1 MSPQFSSLVEKLKEI
16 FQIDKPELDFG
27 IYRILR
33 ARRTQIED
41 FLNNRLAAK
50 VQTTLAGNAAAEEI
64 ALKNALEEAI
74 ENARQLG
81 IDDPTV
87 LPKVRELK
95 EKLAACSGSLQ
106 AENEVYSHLLTFFSR
121 YYDKGDFISQRRYK
135 GDTYAI
141 PYSGEEVKLHWANA
155 DQYYVK
161 SSESFSNYDF
171 TLPDGGKVHF
181 RLVSAELA
189 KDNIKDNEAVR
200 CFVLWDPAEAEGEE
214 PGTYPPSCI
223 EEKDYELYIY
233 FQYRRFKKGK
243 NLQAKVS
250 DNTVAQLKNL
260 LDGRW
265 DILQRYNIWAP
276 APTEKYKERTIFRK
290 YLDAYTAKNTSDYF
304 IHKDLQGFLSRELDF
319 YIKNEMMHLDDI
331 QHASSFAQIEKN
343 LRTIQAVRAIAGEL
357 IDFMAQIE
365 NFQKKLWLKKKFV
378 VQCDYCLTMD
388 LVPQELHA
396 EVLVNERQLEEWRKM
411 NTTDASRITDARMVD
426 TRFFDESFK
435 SRLLEAIEN
444 IDERC
449 DGVLI
454 HSDNWQALRFL
465 KNSKSNSIKC
475 VYIDPPYNTNASEII
490 YKNGYKHSSWI
501 SLMHDRLLESKS
513 LMSDDAIIEV
523 AIDDYELRYI
533 NLVLDDI
540 FEASNFISNIAI
552 LTNPKGRDQ
561 DYVAQAHDYTLMYA
575 KNKKHVKTYCF
586 TLTES
591 EKNKKY
597 KKKLNGLNVRELP
610 LKRTGSEKY
619 REDRPYMYFPFFFN
633 PQNSDFCIIN
643 KDDYLR
649 IYDSKEARFNDEYL
663 SFVIKRYEQL
673 GYVTILPISQRGE
686 LLRWRWGYESCVEGI
701 KKGLLTCKSSSNGKY
716 SVYQYDSEDELV
728 KPKSFWFGEEFDAS
742 SKGTNMLSHI
752 LPSNQFDFPKSLY
765 TVENNLII
773 GSQSVDT
780 VLDYFGGSGTTAHA
794 VINLNRKDGGNR
806 KYILVE
812 MGDHFNAVLMP
823 RIKKVVYSPDWKD
836 GKPVT
841 ADKGIS
847 HCFKYMSLESYEDTL
862 NNIELQEAKGGDM
875 YDSMMQEQYLL
886 KYMLDI
892 ESRGSIINTDSF
904 LKPFDYC
911 LKIAVDSSG
920 ASESRKVDL
929 VETFNYLL
937 GLRVESQERHIDK
950 GYILVEGKMKNG
962 AAVLIVWR
970 DCDKIG
976 SAELNALLEKKGI
989 RPGDREFATI
999 YVNGDHSIANKKLG
1013 GEDDTPELKVRSIE
1027 EEFLTR
1033 MFEGE

>member
-27 IYRILR
+27 IYRILH

-41 FLNNRLAAK
+41 FLNHRLAAK
-50 VQTTLAGNAAAEEI
+50 VQTILAGNAAAEEI

-95 EKLAACSGSLQ
+95 DKLADYSGSLQ

-161 SSESFSNYDF
+161 SGESFSNYDF
-171 TLPDGGKVHF
+171 TLPDGAKVHF
-181 RLVSAELA
+181 RLVSAELT
-189 KDNIKDNEAVR
+189 KDNIKDNDAVR
-200 CFVLWDPAEAEGEE
+200 YFVLWNPAEAEGEE
-214 PGTYPPSCI
+214 PGSYPAAPI
-223 EEKDYELYIY
+223 EEKEGELYVY
-233 FQYRRFKKGK
+233 FQYRRFKKGTK
-243 NLQAKVS
+243 QKEKS
-250 DNTVAQLKNL
+250 DAATTAFFAALSADVKLFERFAQL
-260 LDGRW
+260 DS
-265 DILQRYNIWAP
+265 P
-276 APTEKYKERTIFRK
+276 APTEKNKHRKLFRK

-304 IHKDLQGFLSRELDF
+304 IHKDLQGFLARELDF

-331 QHASSFAQIEKN
+331 QHASAFSQIEKN
-343 LRTIQAVRAIAGEL
+343 LRMIQAVRAIATEL
-357 IDFMAQIE
+357 IVFMAQIE

-396 EVLVNERQLEEWRKM
+396 EVLANPRQLEEWRKL
-411 NTTDASRITDARMVD
+411 NTTEASLITDARMVD
-426 TRFFDESFK
+426 TRFFDEAFNAK
-435 SRLLEAIEN
+435 LLSSIEN
-444 IDERC
+444 LDERC
-449 DGVLI
+449 DGLLI
-454 HSDNWQALRFL
+454 HSENFGALRL
-465 KNSKSNSIKC
+465 IRPRYERE
-475 VYIDPPYNTNASEII
+475 VDAIYIDPPYNTGNDGFL
-490 YKNGYKHSSWI
+490 YKDAYKHSSWMSMI
-501 SLMHDRLLESKS
+501 VDRLALGSSFSTERGALVASIDEIELVDLHKALDITWGADNFIADFIWAAGRKNDSRLVSVSHEYMVCYARSKA
-513 LMSDDAIIEV
+513 LLDACKIEW
-523 AIDDYELRYI
+523 RQKKKG
-533 NLVLDDI
+533 LDDI
-540 FEASNFISNIAI
+540 
-552 LTNPKGRDQ
+552 
-561 DYVAQAHDYTLMYA
+561 YAQYA
-575 KNKKHVKTYCF
+575 KLKKQYGEDYAKITQ
-586 TLTES
+586 E
-591 EKNKKY
+591 
-597 KKKLNGLNVRELP
+597 
-610 LKRTGSEKY
+610 LKRWYKSLPDSDPAKAHKHYSCVDARGI
-619 REDRPYMYFPFFFN
+619 YFPADISWPGGGGPTYEVLHPVTNKSVKMPARGWVYASPERMAEMIAADMIHFGEDEQKVPCVKSYLKDN
-633 PQNSDFCIIN
+633 EYAAPYSVLYKDGRAATKRLRHILGMSDFGYP
-643 KDDYLR
+643 KDETV
-649 IYDSKEARFNDEYL
+649 IAETISSWTENDDL
-663 SFVIKRYEQL
+663 F
-673 GYVTILPISQRGE
+673 
-686 LLRWRWGYESCVEGI
+686 
-701 KKGLLTCKSSSNGKY
+701 
-716 SVYQYDSEDELV
+716 
-728 KPKSFWFGEEFDAS
+728 
-742 SKGTNMLSHI
+742 M
-752 LPSNQFDFPKSLY
+752 
-765 TVENNLII
+765 
-773 GSQSVDT
+773 
-780 VLDYFGGSGTTAHA
+780 DYFAGSGTTAHA
-794 VINLNRKDGGNR
+794 VINLNREDGGNR

-823 RIKKVVYSPDWKD
+823 RIKKVAFSPDWKD

-875 YDSMMQEQYLL
+875 YDTMMQDQYLL

-904 LKPFDYC
+904 RKPFDYR

-937 GLRVESQERHIDK
+937 GIRVESQERHIDK

-976 SAELNALLEKKGI
+976 SAELNNLLEKKGI
-989 RPGDREFATI
+989 RPGDSEFATI

-1013 GEDDTPELKVRSIE
+1013 SEDDAPELKVRSIE

>member
-1 MSPQFSSLVEKLKEI
+1 MSPQFISLVEKLKEI

-41 FLNNRLAAK
+41 FLNKRLAAK
-50 VQTTLAGNAAAEEI
+50 VQATLSSNAAAEI
-64 ALKNALEEAI
+64 MALKANLAKSI
-74 ENARQLG
+74 EQAKNLG
-81 IDDPTV
+81 APDPEN
-87 LPKVRELK
+87 LPKILEIK
-95 EKLAACSGSLQ
+95 EKIAACAASLQ

-161 SSESFSNYDF
+161 SGESFSNYDF

-181 RLVSAELA
+181 RLVSAELT
-189 KDNIKDNEAVR
+189 KDNIKDNDAVR
-200 CFVLWDPAEAEGEE
+200 CFVLWDPSEAADEE
-214 PGTYPPSCI
+214 PETYPAAPI
-223 EEKDYELYIY
+223 EEKNGELYVY
-233 FQYRRFKKGK
+233 FQYRRFKKAK
-243 NLQAKVS
+243 KLQEKIS
-250 DNTVAQLKNL
+250 DSTVEHLKTL
-260 LDGRW
+260 LAGRW
-265 DILQRYNIWAP
+265 DILQRYNIWALE
-276 APTEKYKERTIFRK
+276 PTGNDKERTIFRK

-331 QHASSFAQIEKN
+331 QQASAFSQIEKN
-343 LRTIQAVRAIAGEL
+343 LRMIQAVRAIATEL
-357 IDFMAQIE
+357 IVFLAQIE

-396 EVLVNERQLEEWRKM
+396 EVLANPRQLEEWRKL
-411 NTTDASRITDARMVD
+411 NTTEASLITDARMVD
-426 TRFFDESFK
+426 TRFFDEAFK
-435 SRLLEAIEN
+435 AKLLSSIEN
-444 IDERC
+444 LDERC
-449 DGVLI
+449 DGLLI
-454 HSDNWQALRFL
+454 HSENFGALRL
-465 KNSKSNSIKC
+465 IKTRYERD
-475 VYIDPPYNTNASEII
+475 VDAIYIDPPYNTGNDGFL
-490 YKNGYKHSSWI
+490 YKDAYKHSSWMSMI
-501 SLMHDRLLESKS
+501 VDRLALGSSFSTERGALVASIDEIELVDLHKALDITWGADNFIADFIWAAGRKNDSRLVSVSHEYMVCYARSKA
-513 LMSDDAIIEV
+513 LLDACKIEW
-523 AIDDYELRYI
+523 RQKKKG
-533 NLVLDDI
+533 LDDI
-540 FEASNFISNIAI
+540 
-552 LTNPKGRDQ
+552 
-561 DYVAQAHDYTLMYA
+561 YAQYA
-575 KNKKHVKTYCF
+575 KLKKRYGEDYAKITQE
-586 TLTES
+586 L
-591 EKNKKY
+591 KLWY
-597 KKKLNGLNVRELP
+597 KSLP
-610 LKRTGSEKY
+610 DSDPAKAHKHYSCVDARGI
-619 REDRPYMYFPFFFN
+619 YFPADISWPGGGGPTYEVLHPVTKKPVKMPARGWVYASPERMAEMIAVDMIHFGEDEQKVPCVKSYLKDN
-633 PQNSDFCIIN
+633 EYAAPYSVLYKDGRAATKRLRHILGMSDFGYP
-643 KDDYLR
+643 KDETV
-649 IYDSKEARFNDEYL
+649 IAETISSWTENDDL
-663 SFVIKRYEQL
+663 F
-673 GYVTILPISQRGE
+673 
-686 LLRWRWGYESCVEGI
+686 
-701 KKGLLTCKSSSNGKY
+701 
-716 SVYQYDSEDELV
+716 
-728 KPKSFWFGEEFDAS
+728 
-742 SKGTNMLSHI
+742 M
-752 LPSNQFDFPKSLY
+752 
-765 TVENNLII
+765 
-773 GSQSVDT
+773 
-780 VLDYFGGSGTTAHA
+780 DYFAGSGTTAHA
-794 VINLNRKDGGNR
+794 VINLNREDGGKR
-806 KYILVE
+806 KYILLE

-875 YDSMMQEQYLL
+875 YDTMMQEQYLL

-970 DCDKIG
+970 DCDMIG
-976 SAELNALLEKKGI
+976 STELNNLLEKKGI
-989 RPGDREFATI
+989 RPGDREFAII

-1013 GEDDTPELKVRSIE
+1013 SEDDTPELKVRSIE

>member
-1 MSPQFSSLVEKLKEI
+1 MSPQFTSLVEKLKEI

-50 VQTTLAGNAAAEEI
+50 VQATLAGNAAAEEI

-81 IDDPTV
+81 IADPTV

-121 YYDKGDFISQRRYK
+121 YYDKGDFISLRRYK

-161 SSESFSNYDF
+161 SGESFSNYDF

-181 RLVSAELA
+181 RLVSAELT
-189 KDNIKDNEAVR
+189 KDNIKDNDAVR
-200 CFVLWDPAEAEGEE
+200 CFVLWDPSEAADAEPEI
-214 PGTYPPSCI
+214 YPAAPI
-223 EEKDYELYIY
+223 EEKDGELYVY
-233 FQYRRFKKGK
+233 FQYRRFKKGTK
-243 NLQAKVS
+243 QKEKS
-250 DNTVAQLKNL
+250 DAATATFFAALSGDVKLFERYAQL
-260 LDGRW
+260 DS
-265 DILQRYNIWAP
+265 P
-276 APTEKYKERTIFRK
+276 APTDKDKHRKLFRK

-331 QHASSFAQIEKN
+331 QHASAFSQIEKS
-343 LRTIQAVRAIAGEL
+343 LRMIQAVRAIATEL
-357 IDFMAQIE
+357 IVFMSQIE

-396 EVLVNERQLEEWRKM
+396 EVLANERQLKEWRKL
-411 NTTDASRITDARMVD
+411 NTTEASLITDARMVD

-435 SRLLEAIEN
+435 ASLLASIEN
-444 IDERC
+444 LDERC
-449 DGVLI
+449 DGLLI
-454 HSDNWQALRFL
+454 HSENFGALRL
-465 KNSKSNSIKC
+465 IKSRYERKVDAI
-475 VYIDPPYNTNASEII
+475 YIDPPYNTGNDGFL
-490 YKNGYKHSSWI
+490 YKDAYKHSSWMSMI
-501 SLMHDRLLESKS
+501 VDRLALGSSFSTERGALVASIDEIELVDLHKALDITWGADNFIADFIWAAGRKNDSRLVSVSHEYMVCYACSKS
-513 LMSDDAIIEV
+513 LLDACKIEW
-523 AIDDYELRYI
+523 RQKKKG
-533 NLVLDDI
+533 LDDI
-540 FEASNFISNIAI
+540 YS
-552 LTNPKGRDQ
+552 Q
-561 DYVAQAHDYTLMYA
+561 YTKLKKQYGDDYA
-575 KNKKHVKTYCF
+575 KITQELKLWYKSLPDSDPAKAHKHYSCVDAR
-586 TLTES
+586 
-591 EKNKKY
+591 
-597 KKKLNGLNVRELP
+597 GI
-610 LKRTGSEKY
+610 
-619 REDRPYMYFPFFFN
+619 YFPADISWPGGGGPTYEVLHPVTNKPVKMPARGWVYASPERMAEMIAADMIHFGEDEQKVPCVKSYLKDN
-633 PQNSDFCIIN
+633 EYAAPYSVLYKDGRAATKRLRHILGMSDFGYP
-643 KDDYLR
+643 KD
-649 IYDSKEARFNDEYL
+649 ET
-663 SFVIKRYEQL
+663 VIAE
-673 GYVTILPISQRGE
+673 TI
-686 LLRWRWGYESCVEGI
+686 
-701 KKGLLTCKSSSNGKY
+701 SSWTGNA
-716 SVYQYDSEDELV
+716 D
-728 KPKSFWFGEEFDAS
+728 
-742 SKGTNMLSHI
+742 
-752 LPSNQFDFPKSLY
+752 LY
-765 TVENNLII
+765 M
-773 GSQSVDT
+773 
-780 VLDYFGGSGTTAHA
+780 DYFAGSGTTAHA

-862 NNIELQEAKGGDM
+862 NNIELQEAGGGDM
-875 YDSMMQEQYLL
+875 YDTMMQEQYLL

-904 LKPFDYC
+904 RKPFDYL
-911 LKIAVDSSG
+911 LKIAIDSSG
-920 ASESRKVDL
+920 ASENRKVDL

-937 GLRVESQERHIDK
+937 GLHVETQERHIDK
-950 GYILVEGKMKNG
+950 GYLMVEGRTRNG
-962 AAVLIVWR
+962 ATVLVVWR

-976 SAELNALLEKKGI
+976 SSELNALLEKKGI
-989 RPGDREFATI
+989 RPGDSEFATI
-999 YVNGDHSIANKKLG
+999 YVNGDHCIANKKLG

>member
-1 MSPQFSSLVEKLKEI
+1 MSPQFTSLVEKLKEI

-33 ARRTQIED
+33 ARREQIED

-50 VQTTLAGNAAAEEI
+50 VQAILAGNAAAEEI

-161 SSESFSNYDF
+161 SGESFSNYDF

-181 RLVSAELA
+181 RLVSAELT
-189 KDNIKDNEAVR
+189 KDNIKDNDAVR
-200 CFVLWDPAEAEGEE
+200 CFVLWDPSEAEGEE
-214 PGTYPPSCI
+214 PGSYPAAPL
-223 EEKDYELYIY
+223 EEKAGELYVY
-233 FQYRRFKKGK
+233 FQYRRFKKGTK
-243 NLQAKVS
+243 QKEKS
-250 DNTVAQLKNL
+250 DAATTAFFAALSADVKLFERFAQL
-260 LDGRW
+260 DS
-265 DILQRYNIWAP
+265 P
-276 APTEKYKERTIFRK
+276 APTEKDKHRKLFRK

-304 IHKDLQGFLSRELDF
+304 IHKDLQGFLARELDF

-331 QHASSFAQIEKN
+331 QYASAFSQIEKN
-343 LRTIQAVRAIAGEL
+343 LRMIQAVRAIATEL
-357 IDFMAQIE
+357 IVFMAQIE

-378 VQCDYCLTMD
+378 VQCDYCLTMN

-396 EVLVNERQLEEWRKM
+396 EVLANPRQLEEWRKL
-411 NTTDASRITDARMVD
+411 NTTEASLITDARMVD
-426 TRFFDESFK
+426 TRFFDEAFK
-435 SRLLEAIEN
+435 AKLLSSIEN
-444 IDERC
+444 LDERC
-449 DGVLI
+449 DGLLI
-454 HSDNWQALRFL
+454 HSENFGALRL
-465 KNSKSNSIKC
+465 IKTRYERD
-475 VYIDPPYNTNASEII
+475 VDAIYIDPPYNTGNDGFL
-490 YKNGYKHSSWI
+490 YKDAYKHSSWLSMI
-501 SLMHDRLLESKS
+501 VDRLALGSSFSTERGALVASIDEIELVDLHKALDITWGADNFIADIIWAAGRKNDSRLVSVSHEYMVCYARSKA
-513 LMSDDAIIEV
+513 LLDACKIEW
-523 AIDDYELRYI
+523 RQKKKG
-533 NLVLDDI
+533 LDDI
-540 FEASNFISNIAI
+540 
-552 LTNPKGRDQ
+552 
-561 DYVAQAHDYTLMYA
+561 YAQYA
-575 KNKKHVKTYCF
+575 KLKKRYGEDYAKITQE
-586 TLTES
+586 L
-591 EKNKKY
+591 KLWY
-597 KKKLNGLNVRELP
+597 KSLP
-610 LKRTGSEKY
+610 DSDPAKAHKHYSCVDARGI
-619 REDRPYMYFPFFFN
+619 YFPADISWPGGGGPTYEVLHPVTKKPVKMPARGWVYASPERMAEMIAVDMIHFGEDEQKVPCVKSYLKDN
-633 PQNSDFCIIN
+633 EYAAPYSVLYKDGRAATKRLRHILGMSDFGYP
-643 KDDYLR
+643 KD
-649 IYDSKEARFNDEYL
+649 ET
-663 SFVIKRYEQL
+663 VIAE
-673 GYVTILPISQRGE
+673 TI
-686 LLRWRWGYESCVEGI
+686 
-701 KKGLLTCKSSSNGKY
+701 SS
-716 SVYQYDSEDELV
+716 
-728 KPKSFWFGEEFDAS
+728 W
-742 SKGTNMLSHI
+742 T
-752 LPSNQFDFPKSLY
+752 
-765 TVENNLII
+765 ENADLFM
-773 GSQSVDT
+773 
-780 VLDYFGGSGTTAHA
+780 DYFAGSGTTAHA
-794 VINLNRKDGGNR
+794 VINLNREDGGNR

-823 RIKKVVYSPDWKD
+823 RIKKVAFSPDWKD

-841 ADKGIS
+841 ADKGVS
-847 HCFKYMSLESYEDTL
+847 HCFKYMRLESYEDTL
-862 NNIELQEAKGGDM
+862 NNIELQEARSGDM
-875 YDSMMQEQYLL
+875 YDTMMQDQYLL

-904 LKPFDYC
+904 RKPFDYC

-937 GLRVESQERHIDK
+937 GIRVESQERHIDK
-950 GYILVEGKMKNG
+950 GYILIEGKMKNG

-976 SAELNALLEKKGI
+976 SAELNNLLEKKGI
-989 RPGDREFATI
+989 RPGDSEFATI

-1013 GEDDTPELKVRSIE
+1013 SEDDAPELKVRSIE

>member
-1 MSPQFSSLVEKLKEI
+1 MSPQFTSLVEKLKEI

-33 ARRTQIED
+33 ARRTQIVD

-50 VQTTLAGNAAAEEI
+50 VQATLAGNAAAEEI

-95 EKLAACSGSLQ
+95 EKLAVCSGSLQ

-161 SSESFSNYDF
+161 SGESFSNYDF

-181 RLVSAELA
+181 RLVSAELT
-189 KDNIKDNEAVR
+189 KDNIKDNDAVR
-200 CFVLWDPAEAEGEE
+200 CFVLWNPAAAEGEE
-214 PGTYPPSCI
+214 PGSYPISPI
-223 EEKDYELYIY
+223 EEKEGELYVY
-233 FQYRRFKKGK
+233 FQYRRFKKG
-243 NLQAKVS
+243 AKQKEKS
-250 DNTVAQLKNL
+250 DAATTAFFAALSADVKLFERFAQL
-260 LDGRW
+260 DS
-265 DILQRYNIWAP
+265 P
-276 APTEKYKERTIFRK
+276 APTEKDKHRKLFRK

-331 QHASSFAQIEKN
+331 QHASAFSQIERN
-343 LRTIQAVRAIAGEL
+343 LRTIQAVRAIATEL
-357 IDFMAQIE
+357 IVFMAQIE

-388 LVPQELHA
+388 LVPQELYA
-396 EVLVNERQLEEWRKM
+396 EVLANPRQLEEWRKL
-411 NTTDASRITDARMVD
+411 NTTEASLITDARMVD
-426 TRFFDESFK
+426 TRFFNEAFK
-435 SRLLEAIEN
+435 AKLLASIEN
-444 IDERC
+444 LDERC
-449 DGVLI
+449 DGLLI
-454 HSDNWQALRFL
+454 HSENFGALRL
-465 KNSKSNSIKC
+465 IKPRYESKVDAI
-475 VYIDPPYNTNASEII
+475 YIDPPYNTGNDGFL
-490 YKNGYKHSSWI
+490 YKDAYKHSSWMSMI
-501 SLMHDRLLESKS
+501 ADRLALSSSFSTERGAIVTSIDEIELVDLHKALDTTWGADNFIADFIWAAGRKNDSRLVSVSHEYMVCYARSKA
-513 LMSDDAIIEV
+513 LLDACKIEW
-523 AIDDYELRYI
+523 RQKKKG
-533 NLVLDDI
+533 LDDI
-540 FEASNFISNIAI
+540 
-552 LTNPKGRDQ
+552 
-561 DYVAQAHDYTLMYA
+561 YAQYA
-575 KNKKHVKTYCF
+575 KLKKQYGDNYDQMTQA
-586 TLTES
+586 L
-591 EKNKKY
+591 KKWY
-597 KKKLNGLNVRELP
+597 KSLP
-610 LKRTGSEKY
+610 DSDPAKAHQHYAHIDERGI
-619 REDRPYMYFPFFFN
+619 YFPDNISWPGGGGPTYEILHPVTNKPVKVPSRGWIYASKERMLEMIAAGLVEFGEDEMKV
-633 PQNSDFCIIN
+633 PCLKSYLHDREYTAPYSVLYKDGRAATKRLRHILGMSDFGYP
-643 KDDYLR
+643 KD
-649 IYDSKEARFNDEYL
+649 ET
-663 SFVIKRYEQL
+663 VIAE
-673 GYVTILPISQRGE
+673 TI
-686 LLRWRWGYESCVEGI
+686 
-701 KKGLLTCKSSSNGKY
+701 SSWTGNA
-716 SVYQYDSEDELV
+716 DL
-728 KPKSFWFGEEFDAS
+728 F
-742 SKGTNMLSHI
+742 M
-752 LPSNQFDFPKSLY
+752 
-765 TVENNLII
+765 
-773 GSQSVDT
+773 
-780 VLDYFGGSGTTAHA
+780 DYFAGSGTTAHA
-794 VINLNRKDGGNR
+794 VINLNREDGGNR

-812 MGDHFNAVLMP
+812 MGDHFDDVLMP

-862 NNIELQEAKGGDM
+862 NNIELQEARSGDM
-875 YDSMMQEQYLL
+875 YDTMMQEQYLL

-904 LKPFDYC
+904 RKPFDYH

-950 GYILVEGKMKNG
+950 CYILVEGKMKDG

-970 DCDKIG
+970 DCDKID
-976 SAELNALLEKKGI
+976 SAELNILLEKKGI
-989 RPGDREFATI
+989 RPGDSEFATI

-1013 GEDDTPELKVRSIE
+1013 GKDDTPELKVRSIE

>member
-41 FLNNRLAAK
+41 FLNHRLAAK
-50 VQTTLAGNAAAEEI
+50 VQTILAGNAAAEEI

-161 SSESFSNYDF
+161 SGESFSNYDF
-171 TLPDGGKVHF
+171 TLPDGAKVHF
-181 RLVSAELA
+181 RLVSAELT
-189 KDNIKDNEAVR
+189 KDNIKDNDAVR
-200 CFVLWDPAEAEGEE
+200 CFVLWNPAEAEGVE
-214 PGTYPPSCI
+214 PGSYPAAPI
-223 EEKDYELYIY
+223 EEKEGELYVY
-233 FQYRRFKKGK
+233 FQYRRFKKGTK
-243 NLQAKVS
+243 QKEKS
-250 DNTVAQLKNL
+250 DAATTAFFAALSADVKLFERFAQL
-260 LDGRW
+260 DS
-265 DILQRYNIWAP
+265 P
-276 APTEKYKERTIFRK
+276 APTEKDKHRKLFRK

-304 IHKDLQGFLSRELDF
+304 IHKDLQGFLARELDF

-396 EVLVNERQLEEWRKM
+396 EVLANPWQLEEWRKL
-411 NTTDASRITDARMVD
+411 NTTEASLITDARMVD
-426 TRFFDESFK
+426 TRFFDEAFK
-435 SRLLEAIEN
+435 AKLLASIEN
-444 IDERC
+444 LDERC
-449 DGVLI
+449 DGLLI
-454 HSDNWQALRFL
+454 HSENFGALRL
-465 KNSKSNSIKC
+465 IKPRYESKVDAI
-475 VYIDPPYNTNASEII
+475 YIDPPYNTGNDGFL
-490 YKNGYKHSSWI
+490 YKDAYKHSSWMSMI
-501 SLMHDRLLESKS
+501 ADRLALSSSFSTERGAIVASIDEIELVDLHKALDITWGADNFIADFIWAAGRKNDSRLVSVSHEYMVCYARSKA
-513 LMSDDAIIEV
+513 LLDACKIEW
-523 AIDDYELRYI
+523 RQKKKG
-533 NLVLDDI
+533 LDDI
-540 FEASNFISNIAI
+540 
-552 LTNPKGRDQ
+552 
-561 DYVAQAHDYTLMYA
+561 YTQYA
-575 KNKKHVKTYCF
+575 KLKKQYGDNYAQMTQA
-586 TLTES
+586 L
-591 EKNKKY
+591 KKWY
-597 KKKLNGLNVRELP
+597 KSLP
-610 LKRTGSEKY
+610 DSDPAKGHKHYSCVDARGI
-619 REDRPYMYFPFFFN
+619 YFPADISWPGGGGPTYEVLHPVTNKPVKIPARGWVYASPERMAEMIAADMIHFGEDEQKVPCVKSYLKDN
-633 PQNSDFCIIN
+633 EYAAPYSVLYKDGRAATKRLRHILGMSDFGYP
-643 KDDYLR
+643 KDETV
-649 IYDSKEARFNDEYL
+649 IAETITSWTEND
-663 SFVIKRYEQL
+663 
-673 GYVTILPISQRGE
+673 
-686 LLRWRWGYESCVEGI
+686 
-701 KKGLLTCKSSSNGKY
+701 
-716 SVYQYDSEDELV
+716 
-728 KPKSFWFGEEFDAS
+728 
-742 SKGTNMLSHI
+742 
-752 LPSNQFDFPKSLY
+752 DFFM
-765 TVENNLII
+765 
-773 GSQSVDT
+773 
-780 VLDYFGGSGTTAHA
+780 DYFAGSGTTAHA
-794 VINLNRKDGGNR
+794 VINLNREDGGNR

-841 ADKGIS
+841 ADKGVS
-847 HCFKYMSLESYEDTL
+847 HCFKYMRLESYEDTL
-862 NNIELQEAKGGDM
+862 NNIELQEARSGDM
-875 YDSMMQEQYLL
+875 YDTMMQEQYLL

-904 LKPFDYC
+904 RKPFDYR

-920 ASESRKVDL
+920 ASESRRVDL
-929 VETFNYLL
+929 METFNYLL
-937 GLRVESQERHIDK
+937 GIRVEAQERHIDK

-976 SAELNALLEKKGI
+976 SAELNNLLEKKGI
-989 RPGDREFATI
+989 RPGDSEFATI

-1013 GEDDTPELKVRSIE
+1013 SEDDAPELKVRSIE

>member
-1 MSPQFSSLVEKLKEI
+1 MSPQFISLVEKLKEI

-41 FLNNRLAAK
+41 FLNKRLAAK
-50 VQTTLAGNAAAEEI
+50 VQATLSSNAAAEI
-64 ALKNALEEAI
+64 MALKANLAKSI
-74 ENARQLG
+74 EQAKNLG
-81 IDDPTV
+81 APDPEN
-87 LPKVRELK
+87 LPKILEIK
-95 EKLAACSGSLQ
+95 EKLAACAASLQ

-141 PYSGEEVKLHWANA
+141 PYNGEEVKLHWANA

-161 SSESFSNYDF
+161 SGESFSNYDF

-276 APTEKYKERTIFRK
+276 APTEKDKQRTIFRK

-304 IHKDLQGFLSRELDF
+304 IHKDLQGFLTRELDF

-331 QHASSFAQIEKN
+331 QHASAFSQIEKN
-343 LRTIQAVRAIAGEL
+343 LRMIQAVRAIATEL
-357 IDFMAQIE
+357 IIFMAQIE

-396 EVLVNERQLEEWRKM
+396 EVLANPKQQEEWCNL
-411 NTTDASRITDARMVD
+411 NTTEASLITDARMVD
-426 TRFFDESFK
+426 TRFFDETFK
-435 SRLLEAIEN
+435 AKLLSSIEN
-444 IDERC
+444 LDERC
-449 DGVLI
+449 DGLLI
-454 HSDNWQALRFL
+454 HSENFGALSL
-465 KNSKSNSIKC
+465 IKPRYERT
-475 VYIDPPYNTNASEII
+475 VDAIYIDPPYNTGNDGFL
-490 YKNGYKHSSWI
+490 YKDAYKHSSWMSMI
-501 SLMHDRLLESKS
+501 ADRLALGSSFSTERGALVASIDEIELVDLHKALDITWGADNFIADFIWAAGRKNDSRLVSVSHEYMVCYARSKA
-513 LMSDDAIIEV
+513 LLDAGKIEW
-523 AIDDYELRYI
+523 RQKKKG
-533 NLVLDDI
+533 LDDI
-540 FEASNFISNIAI
+540 YAQYSKLKKQF
-552 LTNPKGRDQ
+552 GD
-561 DYVAQAHDYTLMYA
+561 DYAHMTQALKKWYKSLPDSDPA
-575 KNKKHVKTYCF
+575 KAHKHYSCVDAR
-586 TLTES
+586 
-591 EKNKKY
+591 
-597 KKKLNGLNVRELP
+597 GI
-610 LKRTGSEKY
+610 
-619 REDRPYMYFPFFFN
+619 YFPADISWPGGGGPTYEVLHPVTNKSVKSPARGWVYATPERMAEMIAADMIHFGEDEQKVPCVKSYLKDN
-633 PQNSDFCIIN
+633 EYAAPYSVLYKDGRAATKRLRHILGISDFGYP
-643 KDDYLR
+643 KD
-649 IYDSKEARFNDEYL
+649 ET
-663 SFVIKRYEQL
+663 VIAE
-673 GYVTILPISQRGE
+673 TI
-686 LLRWRWGYESCVEGI
+686 
-701 KKGLLTCKSSSNGKY
+701 SSWTEKA
-716 SVYQYDSEDELV
+716 DL
-728 KPKSFWFGEEFDAS
+728 F
-742 SKGTNMLSHI
+742 M
-752 LPSNQFDFPKSLY
+752 
-765 TVENNLII
+765 
-773 GSQSVDT
+773 
-780 VLDYFGGSGTTAHA
+780 DYFAGSGTTAHA
-794 VINLNRKDGGNR
+794 VINLNREDGGNR

-841 ADKGIS
+841 ADKGVS

-875 YDSMMQEQYLL
+875 YDTMMQEQYLL

-904 LKPFDYC
+904 RKPFDYR

-920 ASESRKVDL
+920 ASENRKVDL

-937 GLRVESQERHIDK
+937 GLQEVSQNRNINK
-950 GYILVEGKMKNG
+950 GYVTVEGYLRNG
-962 AAVLIVWR
+962 QRVLIFWR
-970 DCDKIG
+970 DCDKIN
-976 SAELNALLEKKGI
+976 SEELNAMLARRDINPKGT
-989 RPGDREFATI
+989 EFAYI
-999 YVNGDHSIANKKLG
+999 YVNGDHRIANLMINSELG
-1013 GEDDTPELKVRSIE
+1013 VPEQKVRSIE
-1027 EEFLTR
+1027 EEFLTL

>member
-1 MSPQFSSLVEKLKEI
+1 MSPQFTSLVEKLKEI

-33 ARRTQIED
+33 ARREQIED

-50 VQTTLAGNAAAEEI
+50 VQATLAGNAAAEEI

-121 YYDKGDFISQRRYK
+121 YYDKGDFITQRRYK

-155 DQYYVK
+155 DQHYVK
-161 SSESFSNYDF
+161 SGESFSNYDF

-181 RLVSAELA
+181 RLVSAELT
-189 KDNIKDNEAVR
+189 KDNIKDNDAVR
-200 CFVLWDPAEAEGEE
+200 CFVLWNPSEAEGEE
-214 PGTYPPSCI
+214 PGSYPAAPI
-223 EEKDYELYIY
+223 EEKEGELYVY
-233 FQYRRFKKGK
+233 FQYRRFKKGTK
-243 NLQAKVS
+243 QKEKS
-250 DNTVAQLKNL
+250 DAATTVFFAVLSADVKLFERFAQL
-260 LDGRW
+260 DS
-265 DILQRYNIWAP
+265 P
-276 APTEKYKERTIFRK
+276 APTEKDKHRKLFRK

-304 IHKDLQGFLSRELDF
+304 IHKNLQGFLSRELDF

-331 QHASSFAQIEKN
+331 QHASSFSQIEKN
-343 LRTIQAVRAIAGEL
+343 LRMIQAVRSIATEL
-357 IDFMAQIE
+357 IVFMAQIE

-396 EVLVNERQLEEWRKM
+396 EVLANPRQQEEWRKL
-411 NTTDASRITDARMVD
+411 NTTEASLITDARMVD
-426 TRFFDESFK
+426 TRFFDEAFK
-435 SRLLEAIEN
+435 AKLLASIEN
-444 IDERC
+444 LNERC
-449 DGVLI
+449 DGLLI
-454 HSDNWQALRFL
+454 HSENFGALRL
-465 KNSKSNSIKC
+465 IKPRYEREIDAI
-475 VYIDPPYNTNASEII
+475 YIDPPYNTGNDNDFL
-490 YKNGYKHSSWI
+490 YKDNYQHSSW
-501 SLMHDRLLESKS
+501 LAC
-513 LMSDDAIIEV
+513 MSDRFRIAYHMMRDAAGV
-523 AIDDYELRYI
+523 WVSTDDGEYSVLK
-533 NLVLDDI
+533 NLLSDI
-540 FEASNFISNIAI
+540 FGLQNFVADVIWNSRKSVSNDALLSTSINHTTFF
-552 LTNPKGRDQ
+552 
-561 DYVAQAHDYTLMYA
+561 A
-575 KNKKHVKTYCF
+575 KNKDYLDANKTTFRLKEDGEGFDNPDSDARGPWKLDPYDAPGIRVNLSYAIINPANGEAFYPPAGRCWRFEEQQTQKYLTEGRILFGRTGKGKPGYKRFLSEAMSKGKVATTLWDDVKT
-586 TLTES
+586 TTEAT
-591 EKNKKY
+591 KM
-597 KKKLNGLNVRELP
+597 LLDLFG
-610 LKRTGSEKY
+610 
-619 REDRPYMYFPFFFN
+619 
-633 PQNSDFCIIN
+633 
-643 KDDYLR
+643 
-649 IYDSKEARFNDEYL
+649 DSIPKTFID
-663 SFVIKRYEQL
+663 SIKPKP
-673 GYVTILPISQRGE
+673 V
-686 LLRWRWGYESCVEGI
+686 
-701 KKGLLTCKSSSNGKY
+701 
-716 SVYQYDSEDELV
+716 ELV
-728 KPKSFWFGEEFDAS
+728 ERIVTLCGNNC
-742 SKGTNMLSHI
+742 GLTV
-752 LPSNQFDFPKSLY
+752 DF
-765 TVENNLII
+765 
-773 GSQSVDT
+773 
-780 VLDYFGGSGTTAHA
+780 FAGSGTTGHA
-794 VINLNRKDGGNR
+794 VINMNKKDKGSR
-806 KYILVE
+806 KYVLIE
-812 MGDHFNAVLMP
+812 MGDHYHDLLLP
-823 RIKKVVYSPDWKD
+823 RIKKVIYSSDWRK
-836 GKPVT
+836 GRPT
-841 ADKGIS
+841 SSDKGIS

-875 YDSMMQEQYLL
+875 YDTMMQEQYLL

-904 LKPFDYC
+904 RKPFDYR

-976 SAELNALLEKKGI
+976 SAELNNLLEKKGI
-989 RPGDREFATI
+989 RPGDSEFATI